1 MKMGVLQKGIW
12 VIFRPTFQKNLGML
26 GVEEPNEFMKKVKMK
41 YYDILRDIPEFGE
54 NDILIKNIIS
64 AAMYAAVYLNLE
76 KKPSIDV
83 LADYYETAMGSNNL
97 MKFFLRRTNY
107 YTKKTQNK
115 LKKGA
120 ERSQLS
126 LNPYS
131 WRYKLYEGETINEF
145 DAIFDR
151 CGIWHM
157 MKELGIPE
165 ATPAL
170 CRYDYGM
177 AKETNT
183 IFTREQTLA
192 GGGSVC
198 DCHYKKKK

>member
-1 MKMGVLQKGIW
+1 MKIGVLQRGMW

-26 GVEEPNEFMKKVKMK
+26 GVEEPRTFMKKVKIK
-41 YYDILRDIPEFGE
+41 YYAILRDIPEFGE

-83 LADYYETAMGSNNL
+83 LADYYETAMGSNNV

-107 YTKKTQNK
+107 YTKKAQDK
-115 LKKGA
+115 LKKEA
-120 ERSQLS
+120 ERSQHS
-126 LNPYS
+126 SNPYS
-131 WRYKLYEGETINEF
+131 WRYKVYEGETINTF

-151 CGIWHM
+151 CGIWYM
-157 MKELGIPE
+157 MKTLGIPE

-183 IFTREQTLA
+183 IFTRQQTLA
-192 GGGSVC
+192 DGGSVC
-198 DCHYKKKK
+198 DCHYQKKK

>member
-1 MKMGVLQKGIW
+1 M
-12 VIFRPTFQKNLGML
+12 KNLGML
-26 GVEEPNEFMKKVKMK
+26 GVEEPNAFMKKVKMK
-41 YYDILRDIPEFGE
+41 YYNILRDIPEFGE

-115 LKKGA
+115 LIKEA

-126 LNPYS
+126 SNPYS
-131 WRYKLYEGETINEF
+131 WRCKVYVGEAINEF